1 MSIHVLRF
9 LNFLGFARD
18 ITWYRFMPSAT
29 PAQCS
34 NGNLQACYT
43 LLQYGRNQSIAGHFS
58 CCRYHTMLLTHL
70 RTSFSMH
77 WEMLVHP
84 CLRNQITW
92 WMCQRFVHFSFGEEC
107 QIHYVLNANVTRI
120 ITCIGVRLP
129 LDVFRSL
136 LFDHICC
143 LIISLA
149 IDFDF
154 PTRYFMNQDET
165 KQIVVLSKGRKL

>member
-1 MSIHVLRF
+1 
-9 LNFLGFARD
+9 
-18 ITWYRFMPSAT
+18 
-29 PAQCS
+29 
-34 NGNLQACYT
+34 
-43 LLQYGRNQSIAGHFS
+43 
-58 CCRYHTMLLTHL
+58 
-70 RTSFSMH
+70 
-77 WEMLVHP
+77 
-84 CLRNQITW
+84 
-92 WMCQRFVHFSFGEEC
+92 MCQRFVHFSFGEEC

-165 KQIVVLSKGRKL
+165 KQIVVLSKGRKLQAIASC